1 MNDHPVTILNKAFT
15 SAIPWTYFTILHLSR
30 LDVEGVDSQR
40 TPSSRSTQNM
50 IQSPSRSNF
59 ALAYGLTCFGTM
71 LGSGRISTLRIGGP
85 HGSTRLWHNI
95 KSSAI
100 LQTMAPRWHS
110 HLQQQLIVSSSYK
123 YQRPVGKEIML
134 GRPKMERRRL
144 SVNLSRKQPQD
155 HRSSWGLTETMWC
168 SLICI
173 IDEASPPLR
182 EIQPMKLICVAW
194 LTYLNLEDMSFT
206 LILNSTLIL
215 FSGLPWFAPSL
226 LISPLGWAIL
236 VTAQYRTG
244 PLVVDY
250 LTKWTGAAGCMPCA
264 LRHVECFL
272 RNASAS
278 IQSSHRQRRFWRKFR
293 RPSLKDFKVGVD
305 LDTLITL
312 VEGWMVKRW
321 LQRDVATWREEHV
334 QVCAETDH
342 SPTWVDIA
350 PLAPCKCRNPTGASM
365 YRFWAGNLHCHGQP
379 RWIDHIV
386 EICERFTDI

>member
-85 HGSTRLWHNI
+85 HRSTRLWHNI
-95 KSSAI
+95 KSTAI

-215 FSGLPWFAPSL
+215 FSGLPCVRTLSIDFSSWMGHPCNCSIPKRPSRRWL
-226 LISPLGWAIL
+226 SNKMD
-236 VTAQYRTG
+236 R
-244 PLVVDY
+244 
-250 LTKWTGAAGCMPCA
+250 GCCLYA
-264 LRHVECFL
+264 LRLAACCTFPEECFRL
-272 RNASAS
+272 DPELPQTTAVLA
-278 IQSSHRQRRFWRKFR
+278 
-293 RPSLKDFKVGVD
+293 KV
-305 LDTLITL
+305 
-312 VEGWMVKRW
+312 
-321 LQRDVATWREEHV
+321 
-334 QVCAETDH
+334 
-342 SPTWVDIA
+342 S
-350 PLAPCKCRNPTGASM
+350 
-365 YRFWAGNLHCHGQP
+365 
-379 RWIDHIV
+379 
-386 EICERFTDI
+386 